1 MKKYSFLRSCFTKR
15 VKVSEQGLESEL
27 LMDERAAV
35 IMRCI
40 ELKVSPTLFQKLC
53 EMIYGFSKDMQQKMA
68 TNLLL
73 FVTMKVART
82 TGCVAVDTALEICYV
97 WIGAEQ
103 GRVKKRLTNKLAAS
117 KMIDKNAEQQPA
129 EVMINIEPTI
139 FDSMGLTKGRIKR
152 KDYLMFVLEKRLE
165 EEEAMER
172 GELKEKDCKTVKEL
186 REMFGEEI
194 YDS

>member
-82 TGCVAVDTALEICYV
+82 TGCVVVDTALEICYV